1 MLSISAYRL
10 PHLRYGSRWWYLTS
24 VVGVCTML
32 GIRTYRFPE
41 SCVAAQRRA
50 FGLNRHTVLDRR
62 HHCWTDTLSRA
73 NGLRKASRIALDGR
87 LLYMTR
93 ALR

>member
-32 GIRTYRFPE
+32 GIRTLTVFLNLALLRSE
-41 SCVAAQRRA
+41 GHS
-50 FGLNRHTVLDRR
+50 GLIDTQCLTDDIIAGPIRYLEQTVYAKPHASL
-62 HHCWTDTLSRA
+62 WTDDCST
-73 NGLRKASRIALDGR
+73 
-87 LLYMTR
+87 
-93 ALR
+93 